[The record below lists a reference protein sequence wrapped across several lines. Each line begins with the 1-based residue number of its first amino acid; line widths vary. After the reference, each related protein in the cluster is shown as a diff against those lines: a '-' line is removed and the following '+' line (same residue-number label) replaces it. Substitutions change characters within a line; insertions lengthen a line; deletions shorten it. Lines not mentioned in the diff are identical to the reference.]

1 MKQEN
6 VLRFFKN
13 IINTII
19 TNIIFTLNS
28 SNQKSLIALGQKSL
42 IALGQNMGQN
52 RCISP
57 CGTKPIKLSLSG
69 NG

>member
-28 SNQKSLIALGQKSL
+28 SNQKSLIALVAYTSGK
-42 IALGQNMGQN
+42 
-52 RCISP
+52 
-57 CGTKPIKLSLSG
+57 KPF
-69 NG
+69 